1 MKTNKKFA
9 VVVAAGL
16 AALAV
21 ALLSGCGSSSSS
33 SSTSSSANSSASSS
47 TTAAN
52 SAATSSSSPASG
64 KPVKV
69 LAILD
74 TGSADK
80 AFETEMLAGLKGAAA
95 YYNANGGIL
104 GRPVSVDVENDAS
117 DPGTATSEAV
127 SALSGSPGKYAM
139 VLAGGEG
146 TITAT
151 LLPIMARYKVFSTA
165 INDGGAGTCATKVS
179 SCPTFF
185 ALTGTSAAYS
195 AGDAQY
201 LVSKHY
207 KNVGLLEEQIDFT
220 EGEAGAV
227 QKYLTSHGVKVE
239 TATFPPTAVSV
250 TPEMNKLKGG
260 GAQAVF
266 EAAVSAPAYYIFGAR
281 PALSWNVP
289 LVLDIASS
297 SGADVSREVPAAELK
312 NSSETVWYCENPANT
327 SSIPAYALVGKWT
340 SHAGS
345 PLLSSDTCALVGI
358 GWGAIVLLHDAATKA
373 HSLSTAALVSATESL
388 NETAKSSP
396 FLSSQAYCWSSSDHD
411 NNCDTASDYQ
421 VVPVGRIANLR
432 IEPIK

>member
-9 VVVAAGL
+9 VVVACGL

-33 SSTSSSANSSASSS
+33 SSTSASASASNGASTSPSS
-47 TTAAN
+47 TAKGT
-52 SAATSSSSPASG
+52 
-64 KPVKV
+64 PVKV

-74 TGSADK
+74 TGGADK

-104 GRPVSVDVENDAS
+104 GRPVSIVVKNDGS
-117 DPGTATSEAV
+117 DPGTATSDAV
-127 SALSGSPGKYAM
+127 SALSSNPGKYAM

-151 LLPIMARYKVFSTA
+151 LLPIMARYKAYSTA
-165 INDGGAGTCATKVS
+165 INDGGAGTCATKVA

-250 TPEMNKLKGG
+250 TPEMNKLKSG

-266 EAAVSAPAYYIFGAR
+266 EAAVSAPAYYIFSAR

-297 SGADVSREVPAAELK
+297 SGADVSREVPAGELK

-327 SSIPAYALVGKWT
+327 NAIPALALVGKWT
-340 SHAGS
+340 SRAGS
-345 PLLSSDTCALVGI
+345 PLAGSDTCALVGI
-358 GWGAIVLLHDAATKA
+358 GWGAMVLLHDAATKA
-373 HSLSTAALVSATESL
+373 HSLSSAALVNATESL
-388 NETAKSSP
+388 HETAKSSP

-411 NNCDTASDYQ
+411 NLCDTASDYQ
-421 VVPVGRIANLR
+421 VVPVGRIAGLR

>member
-1 MKTNKKFA
+1 MKPNKKLA

-33 SSTSSSANSSASSS
+33 SSTSSSAS
-47 TTAAN
+47 TSN
-52 SAATSSSSPASG
+52 SAATGSSSTATG

-74 TGSADK
+74 TGGADK

-104 GRPVSVDVENDAS
+104 GRPVSIDVQNDAS

-127 SALSGSPGKYAM
+127 SALSGNPGKYAM

-165 INDGGAGTCATKVS
+165 INDGGAGTCATKVA

-201 LVSKHY
+201 LVSKHF

-250 TPEMNKLKGG
+250 TPEMNNLKSG

-266 EAAVSAPAYYIFGAR
+266 EAAVSAPAYHIFSAR

-297 SGADVSREVPAAELK
+297 SGADVSKEVPAGQLK

-327 SSIPAYALVGKWT
+327 SAIPAFGLVGKWT
-340 SHAGS
+340 SQAGS
-345 PLLSSDTCALVGI
+345 PLLGSDTCALVGI
-358 GWGAIVLLHDAATKA
+358 GWGAMVLLHDAAANA
-373 HSLSTAALVSATESL
+373 HSLSTAALVNATESL
-388 NETAKSSP
+388 HETAKSSP
-396 FLSSQAYCWSSSDHD
+396 FLSSQSYCWSSSSHD
-411 NNCDTASDYQ
+411 NLCDTASDYQ